1 VRTPMWLQRAI
12 RLLLPQEVRF
22 FDYVEAAARAADTAA
37 TLMDELAAAPSRE
50 YRMVLVERIRDAE
63 HDGDRAMKDMSDAL
77 DQTFVTPIDR
87 EDLYHLTSAIET
99 VSDFIAAT
107 ANQLTV
113 HQMETL
119 PHGSREMVS
128 VLVRCTSQFRAA
140 VRRLRSNGGSESI
153 RLACSEL
160 RRLEHEADVIFRM
173 RLGDLFA
180 REKDAIQLIKDKEF
194 LEGLEDA
201 VDRCASVGKVLEA
214 IVIKNA

>member
-1 VRTPMWLQRAI
+1 MWLQRAI
-12 RLLLPQEVRF
+12 RLLLPQEGRF
-22 FDYVEAAARAADTAA
+22 FDYVEAAAHAADDAA
-37 TLMDELAAAPSRE
+37 TLMDELAKTPGRE
-50 YRMVLVERIRDAE
+50 YRVVLVERIREAE
-63 HDGDRAMKDMSDAL
+63 HAGDRAMKDMSDAL

-87 EDLYHLTSAIET
+87 EDLYHLTSELES
-99 VSDFIAAT
+99 VSDFVAAT

-113 HQMETL
+113 HQMDAL
-119 PHGSREMVS
+119 PHGTREMVS
-128 VLVRCTSQFRAA
+128 VLVRCTSQFRGA
-140 VRRLRSNGGSESI
+140 VHALRSGGASDSI